1 MFFTF
6 KKSLTLLFSHG
17 AKVATPKPLSGPAS
31 LKNLC
36 RDALRNTMRILT
48 NNRTIQPLVVSLEN
62 SGDLDKNCGNLLV
75 YDFSG
80 NWREKLVM
88 IDNPTGP
95 FLNILIFP
103 LSGHQ
108 SGQAQ
113 GGDGWCCGHRPW
125 SVLLL
130 CWNLQGQRGG
140 DHPQ

>member
-48 NNRTIQPLVVSLEN
+48 NSRTIQPLVVSLEN

-75 YDFSG
+75 YDSRAEDHSLLHRLQRPSHQEVSG
-80 NWREKLVM
+80 
-88 IDNPTGP
+88 
-95 FLNILIFP
+95 
-103 LSGHQ
+103 
-108 SGQAQ
+108 
-113 GGDGWCCGHRPW
+113 
-125 SVLLL
+125 
-130 CWNLQGQRGG
+130 
-140 DHPQ
+140 